1 MHIERVE
8 GHGRLR
14 RHLKDRALNELLLAA
29 FDATE
34 QGILVHDREGRVVE
48 ANPAA
53 GRLLGV
59 AMAQLLA
66 AGPADPIWTRLRELD
81 GAVIAAKHRPAAI
94 ALATGRPVL
103 GRLLVVHRDG
113 ATDTVVRVDARPV
126 SAGEN
131 RVVVSGLV
139 DVTAES
145 TAQRA
150 AAAADAQVRQTLAD
164 VRRLAAE
171 QAAVGRIATSIAEQ
185 PDDSAIFALI
195 ATELMRL
202 FDADDAVVVELPSED
217 APVVRGHA
225 RRDGTS
231 AVPTAAPAVGT
242 TAAVQIGG
250 RTWGY
255 VAVAGARI
263 DDVERRLDRITEL
276 IATAVIAAA
285 ARTRLV
291 VEATE
296 DPVTGLLNHRAFHH
310 RLQAEV
316 QRAQRHDRALSLV
329 LVDLDAFKA
338 INDTYG
344 HPAGDRVLQRVGEV
358 LRELSRNGDVIG
370 RLGGDEFGL
379 LLPETDAAG
388 ARLAAER
395 ALQLL
400 RATPVGSGI
409 TVTASAGVADLS
421 DADAADRLLQI
432 ADSALYRSKA
442 RGRDAVSQYSSDP
455 VAGQPVPGRVEDV
468 ARSRA
473 LTALR
478 GLAHVIDLRDPVSEG
493 HSERVASLAAAL
505 AAARD
510 WPAEEI
516 TALRE
521 AALVHDVGKLA
532 VPATIL
538 LSPGPLDPP
547 GYAEVTRHAALG
559 ADITAVALTSRQADW
574 IRHHHER
581 PDGTGYPDGLA
592 GGAIPEGAA
601 LLALAES
608 WDVMIHGGH
617 ARPPLTAEA
626 AYAECVSLEG
636 RQFSPAAIAA
646 LRRLNAEGALP
657 APPTERP
664 GGS

>member
-1 MHIERVE
+1 MHPGRVE

-14 RHLKDRALNELLLAA
+14 GRLEDPALNALLLAA

-34 QGILVHDREGRVVE
+34 QGILIHDRDGRIVE

-59 AMAQLLA
+59 TLEQLLGA
-66 AGPADPIWTRLRELD
+66 VPADPLWTRLRELD
-81 GAVIAAKHRPAAI
+81 GELLDPAHRPATV

-103 GRLLVVHRDG
+103 SRLLVVHRDDG
-113 ATDTVVRVDARPV
+113 TDAVVRVDARPV
-126 SAGEN
+126 SAGDN
-131 RVVVSGLV
+131 RVVVAGLI

-150 AAAADAQVRQTLAD
+150 AATAHAQVHQTLAD

-171 QAAVGRIATSIAEQ
+171 QAAVGRIATAIAEQ
-185 PDDSAIFALI
+185 PDDAAIFALI
-195 ATELMRL
+195 AAELTRL
-202 FDADDAVVVELPSED
+202 FDADDAVVVELPAD
-217 APVVRGHA
+217 RAPVIRGHA
-225 RRDGTS
+225 QRGET
-231 AVPTAAPAVGT
+231 PPAATGVTHGT
-242 TAAVQIGG
+242 TAAVVIGG

-255 VAVAGARI
+255 VAVAGARSG
-263 DDVERRLDRITEL
+263 DVERRLDGLAEL

-285 ARTRLV
+285 ARTQLV

-296 DPVTGLLNHRAFHH
+296 DPVTGLLNHRAFHD
-310 RLQAEV
+310 RLAAEV
-316 QRAQRHDRALSLV
+316 QRAQRHGRALSLV
-329 LVDLDAFKA
+329 LIDLDAFKA

-358 LRELSRNGDVIG
+358 LHGVSRNGDVIG

-379 LLPETDAAG
+379 VLPETDAAG

-395 ALQLL
+395 VLELL
-400 RATPVGSGI
+400 RSTPVGSGI

-421 DADAADRLLQI
+421 DADGADRLLQI
-432 ADSALYRSKA
+432 ADGALYRSKA
-442 RGRDAVSQYSSDP
+442 RGRDAVSQYTPDSAAAMP
-455 VAGQPVPGRVEDV
+455 
-468 ARSRA
+468 ARTQDLARFRA

-478 GLAHVIDLRDPVSEG
+478 GLAAVIDLRDPVSQG

-505 AAARD
+505 ATAGE

-538 LSPGPLDPP
+538 LSPGPLDAPA
-547 GYAEVTRHAALG
+547 YAEVTRHAALG
-559 ADITAVALTSRQADW
+559 ADITAVALTPRQVGW

-581 PDGTGYPDGLA
+581 PDGTGYPDGLV

-601 LLALAES
+601 LMGLAEA
-608 WDVMIHGGH
+608 WDVMVSGGH
-617 ARPPLTAEA
+617 ARGALSTES
-626 AYAECVSLEG
+626 AYAECVALEG
-636 RQFSPAAIAA
+636 RQFTPVAIAA
-646 LRRLNAEGALP
+646 LRRLHEQGTL
-657 APPTERP
+657 
-664 GGS
+664 